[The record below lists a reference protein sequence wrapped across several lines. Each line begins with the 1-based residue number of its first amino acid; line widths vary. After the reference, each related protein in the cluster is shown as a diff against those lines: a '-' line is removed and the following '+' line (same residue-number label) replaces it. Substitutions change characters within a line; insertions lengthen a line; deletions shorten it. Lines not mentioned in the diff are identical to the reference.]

1 MSRTGATVR
10 EMTSAPLPDI
20 VSSLG
25 LAIAQGQFA
34 LDLNSAEIA
43 KTLTTT
49 EVEIDGKN
57 YNLLELGFLP
67 TFYAY
72 TEATVEAK
80 LSYTI
85 NESTETSIAGSAS
98 VKVRTPVVVV
108 AATVSASYAR
118 KFSVEA
124 SGSSSI
130 AARLVALP
138 PPEKFLKILNA
149 VIES

>member
-1 MSRTGATVR
+1 MSSAGATVR
-10 EMTSAPLPDI
+10 EMSSAPLPDI

-49 EVEIDGKN
+49 EIEIDGKN

-98 VKVRTPVVVV
+98 VKVRTPFVVV

-138 PPEKFLKILNA
+138 PPEKFLKVLNA
-149 VIES
+149 VIER

>member
-1 MSRTGATVR
+1 MSSAGATVR
-10 EMTSAPLPDI
+10 EMSSAPLPDI

-49 EVEIDGKN
+49 EIEIDGKN

-85 NESTETSIAGSAS
+85 NESTETEISGELTISYA
-98 VKVRTPVVVV
+98 VV

-138 PPEKFLKILNA
+138 PPEKFLKVLNA
-149 VIES
+149 VIER

>member
-1 MSRTGATVR
+1 MSSAGATVR
-10 EMTSAPLPDI
+10 EMSSAPLPDI

-49 EVEIDGKN
+49 EIEIDGKN

-85 NESTETSIAGSAS
+85 NESTETSISGSAS
-98 VKVRTPVVVV
+98 VKVRTPFVVV

-138 PPEKFLKILNA
+138 PPEKFLKVLNA
-149 VIES
+149 VIER

>member
-1 MSRTGATVR
+1 MSSAGATVR

-85 NESTETSIAGSAS
+85 NESTETSISGSAS
-98 VKVRTPVVVV
+98 VKVRTPFVVV

-138 PPEKFLKILNA
+138 PPEKFLKVLNA